1 MAKKKITLYCFDIEP
16 AVKMISVEQNLLQD
30 IINILNSVTGIQDKM
45 RTISDIDSDS
55 ESEFIAS
62 TTSYNNGIFCCFI
75 KMKKGA
81 AANISAKLLAMKEF
95 KLEDTT
101 KEDNAEIS
109 GHIKDYTYFFLTD
122 KYLILKSGHIKFI
135 EIETYLN
142 WLLKKNTKKYEKDN
156 SVLTLSAHIDKNYD
170 LSKIKTI
177 ELTNGAKISKEQTV
191 AAVITDIV
199 KGLKEKLQEA
209 QPFEN
214 IDPNDILS
222 AIISFK
228 LKNHSKKSKKDNEK
242 LLQHLIRLFRDDAI
256 FKDKNNSTIQLETVK
271 KKTEIYVYYTGD
283 YPDSS
288 ELANKMQNF
297 INEIE

>member
-1 MAKKKITLYCFDIEP
+1 MKRKKITLYCFDIEP
-16 AVKMISVEQNLLQD
+16 AIKMISVEQNLLHD
-30 IINILNSVTGIQDKM
+30 IINILNNVSGMQDKM
-45 RTISDIDSDS
+45 RVISDIDSDS

-62 TTSYNNGIFCCFI
+62 TTSYNSGIFCCFI

-122 KYLILKSGHIKFI
+122 KYLILKSGPIKFM

-142 WLLKKNTKKYEKDN
+142 WLLKKNEKYEKDN
-156 SVLTLSAHIDKNYD
+156 SALTLSAHIDKNYD
-170 LSKIKTI
+170 LSNIKKI

-191 AAVITDIV
+191 AAVITDIF
-199 KGLKEKLQEA
+199 KGLTERFQEA

-222 AIISFK
+222 ATISFK
-228 LKNHSKKSKKDNEK
+228 LKNHAKKSKKDNEK
-242 LLQHLIRLFRDDAI
+242 MLQQLIRLFRDDAT
-256 FKDKNNSTIQLETVK
+256 FKDKNNSTIQLEAVK
-271 KKTEIYVYYTGD
+271 KKREIYVCYSGD

-288 ELANKMQNF
+288 ELGGKMQNF